1 MLQKIIVGALVIT
14 IIGAAGI
21 ALLDARSQAALN
33 AEAAADTAI
42 PEQASVTV
50 SMPDPTPVPFAR
62 GGGGYGQGAGD
73 GSGPVQ
79 QQQSLANVGQPW
91 SASGVIATLDAV
103 GLTLNLPDGSSVY
116 VELGPTAFWQ
126 GQGVEL
132 KAGDSVAI
140 EGFFNGDNYHA
151 RLVTS
156 ASGAQIALRTEAGQ
170 PLWSGG
176 QSNGQNGQGGA
187 GVGQVEVAPEDWVT
201 VEGTVATVNRNG
213 LTLQTQDGQLLTLQF
228 GRSDFWQ
235 GQAVAFTVGDA
246 VSALGFWQGNQFQ
259 AAQVT
264 RTATGER
271 ILLRDPNGRPLWGG
285 PGRNG
290 NGNAGGAQG
299 GNGQDNRNDNRNGQG
314 NRYGA
319 GGSN

>member
-1 MLQKIIVGALVIT
+1 MLQKIIVGALVVT
-14 IIGAAGI
+14 LIGAAGV

-33 AEAAADTAI
+33 AETAADAAV
-42 PEQASVTV
+42 PEQAVLATATAAA
-50 SMPDPTPVPFAR
+50 PTAALMAQ
-62 GGGGYGQGAGD
+62 GYDGNGQGAGD
-73 GSGPVQ
+73 GTGPAQ
-79 QQQSLANVGQPW
+79 QQQSLANVGQAW
-91 SASGVIATLDAV
+91 TASGVIARLDAV
-103 GLTLNLPDGSSVY
+103 GLTLNLSDGSSIY

-132 KAGDSVAI
+132 KAGDLITI

-151 RLVTS
+151 RLVT
-156 ASGAQIALRTEAGQ
+156 APTGAQIALRTEAGQ

-176 QSNGQNGQGGA
+176 QSNGQNGQQGSAGA
-187 GVGQVEVAPEDWVT
+187 GQVEVAPEDWVT
-201 VEGTVATVNRNG
+201 IEGTVAAVNKNG
-213 LTLQTQDGQLLTLQF
+213 LAVQTAAGELLTLQF

-235 GQAVAFTVGDA
+235 GQAVAFTAGDA
-246 VSALGFWQGNQFQ
+246 VSALGFWQGDQFQ

-290 NGNAGGAQG
+290 NGNAGSAQG
-299 GNGQDNRNDNRNGQG
+299 SGGRGGNGQG
-314 NRYGA
+314 NRFGA
-319 GGSN
+319 GGTN